1 MKKNLKNVLLAIGA
15 VGVLVLLFFVFR
27 PAPLDVD
34 VARVQRGPLQET
46 LEQEGKT
53 RMHDHFVLA
62 STVSGRL
69 KRIEIHAGDPVSA
82 EQVIASVDLLPLDPQ
97 QRVALEARLSAA
109 EESQREATARVQQA
123 EAQASQTKSDLE
135 RANKLGEQGVI
146 SRDALEKS
154 QTAAKAASKELEAA
168 LFRSKA
174 ARYQVEEAKA
184 ALLATAENTPA
195 GARTVSI
202 HSPVAGRVL
211 RLIEQ
216 SERVVS
222 AGTPLVEL
230 GYTPKLEIV
239 ADFLTT
245 DAVKISPGMQAR
257 IENWG
262 GGAPIPAQV
271 RVVEPLAFTKISALG
286 VEEQRVNVVLDFLS
300 ESHSL
305 GDAYRVEVRVITW
318 QSSAVVQAP
327 LSAFFRRGEEWNVF
341 VAQGGKAMRRAVKI
355 GHRSDLQAEVLDGLK
370 EGESVIT
377 HPSNQLAEG
386 KMIRVHQPQ
395 QN

>member
-1 MKKNLKNVLLAIGA
+1 MKKNLKSVLLAIGA
-15 VGVLVLLFFVFR
+15 VGALVLLFFVFR

-34 VARVQRGPLQET
+34 VATVRRAPLQET

-69 KRIEIHAGDPVSA
+69 KRIEIHAGDPVA
-82 EQVIASVDLLPLDPQ
+82 AGQVIASVDLLPLDPQ

-123 EAQASQTKSDLE
+123 EAQAAQAKSDLE
-135 RANKLGEQGVI
+135 RARKLGEQGVI
-146 SRDALEKS
+146 SRDAMEKA
-154 QTAAKAASKELEAA
+154 QTAAKAASKELDAA

-174 ARYQVEEAKA
+174 ARYQVEEARA
-184 ALLATAENTPA
+184 ALLATSENTPV

-202 HSPVAGRVL
+202 HSPVTGRVL

-216 SERVVS
+216 SERVIG
-222 AGTPLVEL
+222 AGAPLVEL
-230 GYTPKLEIV
+230 GYSPKLEIV

-245 DAVKISPGMQAR
+245 DAVKISSGMQAR

-262 GGAPIPAQV
+262 GGASIPAQV
-271 RVVEPLAFTKISALG
+271 RLVEPLAFTKISALG

-300 ESHSL
+300 GSHDL
-305 GDAYRVEVRVITW
+305 GDGYRVEVRVITW
-318 QSSAVVQAP
+318 QSPGVVQMP
-327 LSAFFRRGEEWNVF
+327 LSALFRRGEEWNVF
-341 VAQGGKAMRRAVKI
+341 VAQGGKAIRRAVKI

-370 EGESVIT
+370 EGEPVIT
-377 HPSNQLAEG
+377 HPGNQLAEG
-386 KMIRVHQPQ
+386 KTIRVRSVQ
-395 QN
+395 